1 MAFFD
6 TMSNQGRIAW
16 TGSLDHVFGMVA
28 SGSEPQNVG
37 YEGDDAMNMAPVA
50 ITRTLGIRSFFG
62 EMRGLETA
70 ITAPKER
77 TRRTYVE

>member
-6 TMSNQGRIAW
+6 IMSDQGCIAW

-28 SGSEPQNVG
+28 SGSESQNVG
-37 YEGDDAMNMAPVA
+37 YEGDDAVNMAPVA
-50 ITRTLGIRSFFG
+50 ILRTLGTSSFFG
-62 EMRGLETA
+62 EMCVLETA